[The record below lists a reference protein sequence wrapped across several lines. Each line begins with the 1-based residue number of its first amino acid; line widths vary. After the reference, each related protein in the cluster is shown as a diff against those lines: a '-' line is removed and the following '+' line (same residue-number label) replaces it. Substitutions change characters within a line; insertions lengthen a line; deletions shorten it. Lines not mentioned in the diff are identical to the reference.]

1 MKQRWSWGRYGR
13 RAGNEACICR
23 MQESE
28 ERKMQLLA
36 VIKGI
41 LDTETTQNTD
51 TPENIARYVEDRIEK
66 EEQN

>member
-1 MKQRWSWGRYGR
+1 
-13 RAGNEACICR
+13 

-36 VIKGI
+36 AIKGI

-66 EEQN
+66 KEQN